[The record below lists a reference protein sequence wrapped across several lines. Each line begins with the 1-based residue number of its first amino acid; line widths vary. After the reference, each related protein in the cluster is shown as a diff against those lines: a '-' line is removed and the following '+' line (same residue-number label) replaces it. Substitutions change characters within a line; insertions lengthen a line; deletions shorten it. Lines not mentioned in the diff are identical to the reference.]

1 MDTPDWLSLLTF
13 LLVALAFAFNL
24 GMKVLALG
32 VIPGNRKPST
42 GMAWLLIVVL
52 SPLVGFI
59 AFVFFGRARLERK
72 RHERQQAVND
82 RMLAR
87 TAEIPDLPLDP
98 DLPAYVGSVVRLN
111 RTLSSI
117 PLVTGNDVELE
128 PDYVGIDPAHGRG
141 GRDGARDYVNVEF
154 YITAWDDV
162 TAPLFDAMVAA
173 TERGVTVRLLFDHL
187 GSRGIPGYQDMLTRL
202 RGDARSCGTRC
213 CRSAPSAGSFRR
225 PDLRNHRKLLVVD
238 GRIGFTGSQNLTEP
252 GYNKPKN
259 HAAGR
264 EWVELMVRLQGPSS
278 RRSTRSSPPT
288 GTPRPA
294 RSCRSRSSTPPPT
307 RTPPCCTSVPCQLV
321 PSGPGIVAENNLRM
335 FTTLIYGAT
344 RRLSLTSPYFVP
356 DESLLYAVT
365 TAAQR
370 GVEVELFVSEQS
382 DQFMVGHAQASYY
395 RALLEAGVT
404 IHLYPAPYVLHGK
417 HFTVD
422 DDVAV
427 IGSSNMDMRSFALN
441 YEISLMLLGREVVA
455 RMRTGRGRLPRA
467 VQAAHPG
474 GVGPAA
480 GAPQVRRQR
489 DAADRRPAVADSP
502 QNRGVNHSRFVGN
515 GLNRQPPSEI
525 DCCCITGAR
534 APRAGQDRCP
544 WPSQWPV
551 SWLTTMCR

>member
-1 MDTPDWLSLLTF
+1 VDTPDWLGLVTF
-13 LLVALAFAFNL
+13 LVVALTLAFNL

-42 GMAWLLIVVL
+42 GMAWLLIVML

-59 AFVFFGRARLERK
+59 AFVFFGRAKLERS
-72 RHERQQAVND
+72 RHERQHEVND
-82 RMLAR
+82 RLLAR

-98 DLPAYVGSVVRLN
+98 DLPPYVGSVVRLN
-111 RTLSSI
+111 RVLCSI
-117 PLVTGNDVELE
+117 PLMVGNDVELE
-128 PDYVGIDPAHGRG
+128 PDYEGSIQHMAEAVAT
-141 GRDGARDYVNVEF
+141 ASDYVNVEF
-154 YITAWDDV
+154 YITAWDEV
-162 TAPLFDAMVAA
+162 TAPLFDQMVAA

-202 RGDARSCGTRC
+202 RATKILWHPMLPVRLFR
-213 CRSAPSAGSFRR
+213 GSFRR

-264 EWVELMVRLQGPSS
+264 EWVELMVRLQGPVVATLDAVF
-278 RRSTRSSPPT
+278 STDWYTET
-288 GTPRPA
+288 GEIVPVEILDAPSDADPA
-294 RSCRSRSSTPPPT
+294 QLPD
-307 RTPPCCTSVPCQLV
+307 VPCPLV
-321 PSGPGIVAENNLRM
+321 RSGPGIVAENNLRM

-395 RALLEAGVT
+395 RALLEAGVA

-441 YEISLMLLGREVVA
+441 YEISLMLLGRDVVA
-455 RMRTGRGRLPRA
+455 RMRTVEDSYRALSRRLTMEEW
-467 VQAAHPG
+467 
-474 GVGPAA
+474 
-480 GAPQVRRQR
+480 
-489 DAADRRPAVADSP
+489 DRRPARHKYVD
-502 QNRGVNHSRFVGN
+502 NVMR
-515 GLNRQPPSEI
+515 
-525 DCCCITGAR
+525 
-534 APRAGQDRCP
+534 
-544 WPSQWPV
+544 
-551 SWLTTMCR
+551 LTAALQ

>member
-1 MDTPDWLSLLTF
+1 MDTSDWLSLLTF
-13 LLVALAFAFNL
+13 LLVALAFAFNF

-52 SPLVGFI
+52 SPLVGFV
-59 AFVFFGRARLERK
+59 AFAFFGRAKLERK
-72 RHERQQAVND
+72 RNERQQSVNA
-82 RMLAR
+82 RLLAR
-87 TAEIPDLPLDP
+87 TAGIPDLPLDP
-98 DLPAYVGSVVRLN
+98 ALPAYVGSVVRLN

-128 PDYVGIDPAHGRG
+128 PDYEGSILHMAEAVAT
-141 GRDGARDYVNVEF
+141 ASDYVNVEF

-162 TAPLFDAMVAA
+162 TAPLFEQMVAA

-202 RGDARSCGTRC
+202 RETKILWHPMLPVRPFR
-213 CRSAPSAGSFRR
+213 GSFRR

-264 EWVELMVRLQGPSS
+264 EWVELMVRLQGPVVATLDAVFATDWYTETGEIVPVEILDAP
-278 RRSTRSSPPT
+278 STAD
-288 GTPRPA
+288 PA
-294 RSCRSRSSTPPPT
+294 LLHD
-307 RTPPCCTSVPCQLV
+307 VPCQLV

-370 GVEVELFVSEQS
+370 GVDVELFVSEQS

-395 RALLEAGVT
+395 RALLEAGVR

-441 YEISLMLLGREVVA
+441 YEISLMLLGRDVVA
-455 RMRTGRGRLPRA
+455 RMRTVEDAYRA
-467 VQAAHPG
+467 LSRPLTLEEWDQ
-474 GVGPAA
+474 
-480 GAPQVRRQR
+480 
-489 DAADRRPAVADSP
+489 RPARHKYVD
-502 QNRGVNHSRFVGN
+502 NVMR
-515 GLNRQPPSEI
+515 
-525 DCCCITGAR
+525 
-534 APRAGQDRCP
+534 
-544 WPSQWPV
+544 
-551 SWLTTMCR
+551 LTAALQ